1 MTDKGETEGSKRFK
15 LIGETVHFSTVYSDG
30 NDHLVRVRNSY
41 FSLTVQFIYHLLSF
55 LWIIHFGS
63 VDIWL
68 TLILFLSETIIAKW
82 RLRVKSRT
90 DSFQGLN
97 ISLYWL
103 VNVPFSPHIVIICKP
118 LPVHAAYLQLFL
130 FYDFRFQLDERARAF
145 FLSSFSFLN
154 NCLRFDKIRRSW
166 AKLNDN

>member
-1 MTDKGETEGSKRFK
+1 MTRASTFRPFTPMDM
-15 LIGETVHFSTVYSDG
+15 TVHFC
-30 NDHLVRVRNSY
+30 
-41 FSLTVQFIYHLLSF
+41 LTVLFIYHLLSS
-55 LWIIHFGS
+55 LWIIHFTS
-63 VDIWL
+63 VDNWL

-103 VNVPFSPHIVIICKP
+103 VNVRFSPHIVIICKP

-130 FYDFRFQLDERARAF
+130 FYDFRFQLDEKARAF

-154 NCLRFDKIRRSW
+154 NCLRFDKIGRSVQIRRSW
-166 AKLNDN
+166 VKLTAININVDGSTWRSP

>member
-1 MTDKGETEGSKRFK
+1 MRPLKCPFDRPVYLPYTFIPMNHPRPRF
-15 LIGETVHFSTVYSDG
+15 
-30 NDHLVRVRNSY
+30 R
-41 FSLTVQFIYHLLSF
+41 
-55 LWIIHFGS
+55 S

-103 VNVPFSPHIVIICKP
+103 VNVRFSPHIVIICKP

-154 NCLRFDKIRRSW
+154 HCLKFDKIGRSNQIRRSW
-166 AKLNDN
+166 AKLNGD